1 VARPSRVRRCPRQ
14 IQLPESRQPSK
25 LLGSRRAS
33 TNAEDGPVIEIGE
46 RIYEPTKLA
55 AVFDVLID

>member
-1 VARPSRVRRCPRQ
+1 
-14 IQLPESRQPSK
+14 LPESRQPSK